1 MARAMKG
8 RNEVK
13 TLASIT
19 GQPEEDVV
27 AMLKQHGGDVNAAT
41 NALMDSA
48 CPVSRAPSTLRFPVL
63 SQRFFGE
70 AVGGREK
77 KNAIAPRP
85 PPRRSTPPDPR
96 AATPRSPRFR
106 SGEVRGR
113 RQGWKKEKGGARIAR
128 RAPTAASRHHGCPS
142 WTLAR
147 ERDRSS
153 PPSRRAPLTRPPPPL
168 PSQEAPKPRAR
179 EAKSSGREKRAGDKR
194 EQKRDGRTGALS
206 RADPG
211 ARVLARASDESAPTR
226 RRRKAPPR

>member
-48 CPVSRAPSTLRFPVL
+48 CPVPRAPSTLRFPVL

-147 ERDRSS
+147 ERSIL
-153 PPSRRAPLTRPPPPL
+153 PAVPSRTADPTSPAPPIAGGPQASGARGQIERT
-168 PSQEAPKPRAR
+168 R
-179 EAKSSGREKRAGDKR
+179 EARWG
-194 EQKRDGRTGALS
+194 
-206 RADPG
+206 
-211 ARVLARASDESAPTR
+211 
-226 RRRKAPPR
+226 

>member
-77 KNAIAPRP
+77 KTRSHPGPRLAARRPLTPRRDPSLAPISQWRSSRSSSRVEKRKRRCEDRSTSADGRVATSRLSLVDAREGEID
-85 PPRRSTPPDPR
+85 PPRRP
-96 AATPRSPRFR
+96 
-106 SGEVRGR
+106 V
-113 RQGWKKEKGGARIAR
+113 AR
-128 RAPTAASRHHGCPS
+128 R
-142 WTLAR
+142 
-147 ERDRSS
+147 
-153 PPSRRAPLTRPPPPL
+153 
-168 PSQEAPKPRAR
+168 
-179 EAKSSGREKRAGDKR
+179 
-194 EQKRDGRTGALS
+194 
-206 RADPG
+206 
-211 ARVLARASDESAPTR
+211 
-226 RRRKAPPR
+226 

>member
-85 PPRRSTPPDPR
+85 PPRRSTPPDP
-96 AATPRSPRFR
+96 APRPLARPDFAVEKFEVVVK
-106 SGEVRGR
+106 GGKKKKEVRGSLDER
-113 RQGWKKEKGGARIAR
+113 RRPR
-128 RAPTAASRHHGCPS
+128 RDITAVPRGRSRG
-142 WTLAR
+142 
-147 ERDRSS
+147 RDRSS

-179 EAKSSGREKRAGDKR
+179 EGKSNGREKRAGDKR

-211 ARVLARASDESAPTR
+211 ARVLARASDESAPSR

>member
-77 KNAIAPRP
+77 K
-85 PPRRSTPPDPR
+85 
-96 AATPRSPRFR
+96 
-106 SGEVRGR
+106 
-113 RQGWKKEKGGARIAR
+113 
-128 RAPTAASRHHGCPS
+128 
-142 WTLAR
+142 
-147 ERDRSS
+147 RDRT
-153 PPSRRAPLTRPPPPL
+153 PAPAAPLD
-168 PSQEAPKPRAR
+168 AP
-179 EAKSSGREKRAGDKR
+179 
-194 EQKRDGRTGALS
+194 
-206 RADPG
+206 
-211 ARVLARASDESAPTR
+211 
-226 RRRKAPPR
+226 

>member
-1 MARAMKG
+1 MKG

-85 PPRRSTPPDPR
+85 PPRRSTPPDP
-96 AATPRSPRFR
+96 APRPLARPDFAVEKFEVVVK
-106 SGEVRGR
+106 GGKKKKEVRGSRDER
-113 RQGWKKEKGGARIAR
+113 RRPRRDITAVPRGRSRGRGIDRPRRPVAR
-128 RAPTAASRHHGCPS
+128 R
-142 WTLAR
+142 
-147 ERDRSS
+147 
-153 PPSRRAPLTRPPPPL
+153 
-168 PSQEAPKPRAR
+168 
-179 EAKSSGREKRAGDKR
+179 
-194 EQKRDGRTGALS
+194 
-206 RADPG
+206 
-211 ARVLARASDESAPTR
+211 
-226 RRRKAPPR
+226 

>member
-85 PPRRSTPPDPR
+85 PPRRSTPPDP
-96 AATPRSPRFR
+96 APRPLARPDFAVEKFEVVVK
-106 SGEVRGR
+106 GGKKKKEVRGSLDER
-113 RQGWKKEKGGARIAR
+113 RRPRRDITAVPRGRSRGRSILPAVPSRAADPTSPAPPIAGGPQASGARGQIERTREAR
-128 RAPTAASRHHGCPS
+128 RG
-142 WTLAR
+142 
-147 ERDRSS
+147 
-153 PPSRRAPLTRPPPPL
+153 
-168 PSQEAPKPRAR
+168 
-179 EAKSSGREKRAGDKR
+179 
-194 EQKRDGRTGALS
+194 
-206 RADPG
+206 
-211 ARVLARASDESAPTR
+211 
-226 RRRKAPPR
+226 